1 MKSNRAGLTL
11 GVAFSLLIAILI
23 GVGLLGLGQ
32 MSRMNDR
39 TQDVTDVRWLKVK
52 LAREALHYSDLNN
65 RITMEVFLLEDK
77 QKIAALLDERAKNT
91 EKISAILQQIEAH
104 ISNDDET
111 TALAKV
117 GATRKPYIDSYL
129 KALDLLIKK
138 NKPQEARKVLVDV
151 TLPNLLI
158 YHAAWEDFVAYQGRQ
173 MDKAGDAVESYYWSA
188 RRQVGSLIA
197 LALALAALIASYV
210 TRRMTFEI
218 STRQRAEEELR
229 KAHEGLELRVRER
242 TAELEELHRQLLD
255 ISRKAGMAEVATSV
269 LHNVGNVLN
278 SVNISSSVVTDRL
291 KKSRIAHLS
300 KAVTLLRDHQ
310 ADLGTFV
317 TDDPTGKQLPNFL
330 AQLADH
336 LVGEQTGVL
345 NELAHLQ
352 KNVEHIKEIVS
363 NQQAYA
369 TSAGLSEMI
378 DLHEVLEDAM
388 RIHHSAIM
396 RHDINVVKELAQVPR
411 ILADKHKL
419 LQILVNLL
427 SNAKHA
433 MRESTVKNLTLKI
446 ESADNSVRVSIGDS
460 GCGIPAENMSRIFAH
475 GFTTKKGGH
484 GFGLHSGALAAK
496 QMGGELRAT
505 SDGPERG
512 AVFTLELP
520 LEIRT
525 VATTA

>member
-1 MKSNRAGLTL
+1 MTL
-11 GVAFSLLIAILI
+11 GVAFILLIAILV

-32 MSRMNDR
+32 MSLMNDK

-77 QKIAALLDERAKNT
+77 QKITALLQERASNT
-91 EKISAILQQIEAH
+91 DKISAILQQIQAHVSSADEEA
-104 ISNDDET
+104 
-111 TALAKV
+111 ALAKV
-117 GATRKPYIDSYL
+117 DTTRKPYVDSYL
-129 KALDLLIKK
+129 KALDLLIKRD
-138 NKPQEARKVLVDV
+138 KPQGARKVMIDV

-158 YHAAWEDFVAYQGRQ
+158 YHGAWEDFVAYQGQQ
-173 MDKAGDAVESYYWSA
+173 MDRAGDAVESYYWSA
-188 RRQVGSLIA
+188 RRDVGALIA
-197 LALALAALIASYV
+197 LALALAALIATYV
-210 TRRMTFEI
+210 TRRTAFEI
-218 STRQRAEEELR
+218 SNRQRAEEELR
-229 KAHEGLELRVRER
+229 RAHEGLEVRVRER

-255 ISRKAGMAEVATSV
+255 ISHKAGMAEVATGV

-278 SVNISSSVVTDRL
+278 SVNISSSVVTERL
-291 KKSRIAHLS
+291 KKSRIGHLS
-300 KAVTLLRDHQ
+300 KAVRLLRDHQ
-310 ADLGTFV
+310 ADLGTFI
-317 TDDPTGKQLPNFL
+317 TSDPTGMQMPMFLSQLS
-330 AQLADH
+330 DH
-336 LVGEQTGVL
+336 LAGEQADVL

-378 DLHEVLEDAM
+378 DLHEILEDAM

-396 RHDINVVKELAQVPR
+396 RHDINVVMELAQVPR
-411 ILADKHKL
+411 VLADKHKL

-433 MRESTVKNLTLKI
+433 MKESPVKTLTLRI
-446 ESADNSVRVSIGDS
+446 ESANDSVRVSVSDS

-484 GFGLHSGALAAK
+484 GYGLHSGALAAK
-496 QMGGELRAT
+496 QLGGELRAT
-505 SDGPERG
+505 SDGPGRG

-520 LEIRT
+520 LETRAT
-525 VATTA
+525 VAA